1 MPPTSPAVSV
11 VVPIYKVE
19 RWLSQCVDSILTQT
33 LREIEVILV
42 DDGSP
47 DACPTL
53 CDAYAARDPRVRV
66 IHQENGGYGKAVNT
80 GIAAAT
86 APYIGIVEPDDY
98 LAPEMYEV
106 LLNLARQHNADVAK
120 VWFYD
125 LLDAGEKQ
133 HCRPFPFLSPPP
145 ENKAFRIADYPVLL
159 YMHPSVW
166 TCLYRRE
173 FLETNG
179 IRMKEAPGAGW
190 TDNTFQVQTLCL
202 AESIAYINDPLY
214 HWRRV
219 NEEAADDLNDYRV
232 PFDRCDEIH
241 AWLAEQNID
250 HPGILANLYAREL
263 SYLLIVSRMWNIED
277 MGDCC
282 RRMRAMCRR
291 MDRLIL
297 AQAPLNRKSRKAYR
311 LCMISP
317 SLLIWSRRLRR
328 FMKEGRKRTTYPTMP
343 R

>member
-1 MPPTSPAVSV
+1 MSLITPVVSV

-19 RWLSQCVDSILTQT
+19 RYLAQCVDSILAQT

-47 DACPTL
+47 DACPAM
-53 CDAYAARDPRVRV
+53 CDAYAARDSRVRV
-66 IHQENGGYGKAVNT
+66 IHQENGGYGKAVNV
-80 GIAAAT
+80 GIAAAM
-86 APYIGIVEPDDY
+86 APYIGIVEPDDFII
-98 LAPEMYEV
+98 PSMYATLWAAAQE
-106 LLNLARQHNADVAK
+106 HGADVVK
-120 VWFYD
+120 GWFYD
-125 LLDAGEKQ
+125 FLDIPSGGHTRAFPFPNPPAEN
-133 HCRPFPFLSPPP
+133 RPFLITDNPQ
-145 ENKAFRIADYPVLL
+145 LL

-166 TCLYRRE
+166 SCLYRRE

-190 TDNTFQVQTLCL
+190 SDNTFQVQTLCL
-202 AESIAYINDPLY
+202 AESIAYINEPLY

-291 MDRLIL
+291 MDRRIL
-297 AQAPLNRKSRKAYR
+297 AQAPLNRKTRKAYR
-311 LCMISP
+311 LCMLAP
-317 SLLIWSRRLRR
+317 HLLIRSRRLRR
-328 FMKEGRKRTTYPTMP
+328 WLKERKHA
-343 R
+343 